1 MHFLPSTSKRNP
13 QPPQFASSSPRSNR
27 IHLISRAGKVG
38 GCLWYF
44 VPAVSTLTSHSRWSK
59 KPRYTSSALWKSLEK
74 NFLLLAIPDP
84 LCPALLNCP
93 VQFLKTSTEENIK
106 YLKSMDRLWA
116 LRACLTLSFTPF
128 GHSSRVTHADDKFTS
143 VLEQVRFH
151 ERGKQNFLFFFLL
164 YNLTYS
170 LEFTMFS

>member
-1 MHFLPSTSKRNP
+1 MVFLELSLLTCKGVLLAAEQIKLKLGKVCAFSSLNFQTQST
-13 QPPQFASSSPRSNR
+13 ATTICLVESSES
-27 IHLISRAGKVG
+27 LSRAGKVG

-106 YLKSMDRLWA
+106 Y
-116 LRACLTLSFTPF
+116 
-128 GHSSRVTHADDKFTS
+128 
-143 VLEQVRFH
+143 
-151 ERGKQNFLFFFLL
+151 
-164 YNLTYS
+164 
-170 LEFTMFS
+170 